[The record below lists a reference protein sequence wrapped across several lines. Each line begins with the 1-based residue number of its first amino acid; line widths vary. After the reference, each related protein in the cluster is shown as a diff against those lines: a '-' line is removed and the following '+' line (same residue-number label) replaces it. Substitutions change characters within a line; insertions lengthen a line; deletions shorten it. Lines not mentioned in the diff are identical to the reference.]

1 MITKEQATY
10 LMKLVHDI
18 DDASAAM
25 AFTIKSDHEEHV
37 EASMARTL
45 TYRELRAFVDSITE
59 HSV

>member
-25 AFTIKSDHEEHV
+25 ALTANGAHEEH
-37 EASMARTL
+37 MAACEQWDL
-45 TYRELRAFVDSITE
+45 SYAELRTFVTSITE
-59 HSV
+59 SSL